1 MILNKLLGIID
12 KVNEWVGRIMSFGLI
27 VMMLIMVFEVVRRYI
42 FDNPTIWAWDVNGL
56 LFSAVLVLGGGYV
69 LLYRGHVRLDII
81 RERMSERGKLI
92 ADVATFPVF
101 LMFLS
106 VVVWQGWR
114 MASSSLAM
122 RQHTLGFFQAP
133 IYPTKIAFFVAG
145 VLLLLQGIAI
155 FTRNIISLRESNKR
169 GLQNVSDT

>member
-1 MILNKLLGIID
+1 MILSKLLGIID
-12 KVNEWVGRIMSFGLI
+12 KVNEWVGRIVSFGLI
-27 VMMLIMVFEVVRRYI
+27 VMMGIMVFEVVRRYV
-42 FDNPTIWAWDVNGL
+42 FDNPTTWAWQVNGL

-69 LLYRGHVRLDII
+69 LLHNGHVRLDII

-92 ADVATFPVF
+92 ADIATFPVF

-114 MASSSLAM
+114 MAYSSLVM
-122 RQHTLGFFQAP
+122 RQHMMGFFQAP
-133 IYPTKIAFFVAG
+133 IYPTKIAFFIAA

-155 FTRNIISLRESNKR
+155 FTRNIISLRGKSKQD
-169 GLQNVSDT
+169 LHNVTDT